1 MPKESIIT
9 VFRSTST
16 DTPTGLT
23 FGELAYSD
31 LNGKLF
37 VGKNDGNSLWVGA
50 SITSGAIGDNQYLV
64 PTQSAVKSYVDGIV
78 GGGSVVNSLNG
89 SSGAVTITGD
99 GGAITNV
106 QSSGANTVR
115 ARLASTSLTGVASF
129 NATRFTVSG
138 VGAVDIASAYQ
149 VTGDTV
155 SAVGS
160 SIASRSNNSVTVD
173 NRLASTSLTGVASFS
188 STNFDVSGAG
198 AVSVK
203 TGGIANG
210 NLVNS
215 SVTVSAGT
223 GLGGGGSVALGSS
236 VTMTN
241 LGVLSLN
248 GLTGART
255 LTGDGG
261 ALVGVGNDTIR
272 ARLASTSATGAAS
285 FSDTNFDVSAAGA
298 VSVKTGGISNTN
310 LANSTISGVSLG
322 GTLNALTI
330 GTGLGGGSYN
340 GSAAVTIANTG
351 VLSLNGL
358 TGARTLTGDGGAI
371 VGVGNGTIAARLA
384 STSVTGAASFNATR
398 FTVSAGGAVDI
409 ASAYQITGDTV
420 AAGTGITI
428 TPSGNSKTIANSG
441 VLSFNGVA
449 GAATLTGDGGA
460 IVGVGNNTVRARL
473 ASTSATGAA
482 SFSSTNFDVSAAGA
496 VTVKT
501 GGIANTNLV
510 NSGITVSTLPVSL
523 GGTLTITGTANE
535 VDVSASSS
543 TITIGLP
550 DNVTIAGN
558 LTVNGTVVTTNVDT
572 FVVEDPLIMLGTGNA
587 GDSVDLGFYARYDA
601 SAKYTGLFRDASD
614 SGVYKLFTGLTVEPT
629 TTVNTGG
636 AGYAMATLVARID
649 GGTF

>member
-9 VFRSTST
+9 VFRSTTT

-50 SITSGAIGDNQYLV
+50 SITSGTIGDNQYLV

-78 GGGSVVNSLNG
+78 GGGSVVNSVNG

-99 GGAITNV
+99 AGAISNV
-106 QSSGANTVR
+106 QVGGANTVR

-129 NATRFTVSG
+129 NATRFTVSAA
-138 VGAVDIASAYQ
+138 GAVDIASAYQ

-160 SIASRSNNSVTVD
+160 AIASRSNNSVTVD

-203 TGGIANG
+203 TGGITNG
-210 NLVNS
+210 NLENS

-236 VTMTN
+236 VTLTN

-261 ALVGVGNDTIR
+261 AIIGVGN
-272 ARLASTSATGAAS
+272 
-285 FSDTNFDVSAAGA
+285 N
-298 VSVKTGGISNTN
+298 
-310 LANSTISGVSLG
+310 
-322 GTLNALTI
+322 
-330 GTGLGGGSYN
+330 
-340 GSAAVTIANTG
+340 
-351 VLSLNGL
+351 
-358 TGARTLTGDGGAI
+358 
-371 VGVGNGTIAARLA
+371 TIAARLA

-420 AAGTGITI
+420 VAGTGISV
-428 TPSGNSKTIANSG
+428 TPSGNSKTIANLG
-441 VLSFNGVA
+441 VLSFNGVT

-473 ASTSATGAA
+473 ASTSVTGAA
-482 SFSSTNFDVSAAGA
+482 SFSDTNFDVSAAGA

-501 GGIANTNLV
+501 NGISNTNLA
-510 NSGITVSTLPVSL
+510 NSSITVSTLPISL
-523 GGTLTITGTANE
+523 GGSLTITGTAGE

-558 LTVNGTVVTTNVDT
+558 LTVNGTVVTTNVDN

-587 GDSVDLGFYARYDA
+587 ADSIDLGFYARYDA

-614 SGVYKLFTGLTVEPT
+614 SGVYRLFTGLTVEPT

-636 AGYAMATLVARID
+636 AGYTMATLIARID